1 MTGRS
6 FIASWSGGKESCLA
20 LWRAI
25 QDGAQPA
32 GLLNMLDE
40 SGERSR
46 SHGLSP
52 VLLQA
57 QAAAIGVPLYTA
69 SATWQSYEHEFIAA
83 LQRCREQGIDSVVFG
98 DIDLDEHRA
107 WEEKVCAAAGLM
119 PWLPLWQGQRL
130 ALVREFVAAGFQ
142 ARIVVVNTDLMSE
155 NYLGTEFNAA
165 LIERMLA
172 DGLDPCGEAGEFHT
186 VVTSGPLFSQP
197 LLLRETARHRQQNY
211 VMLDY
216 AVAGMDALNNQTI

>member
-1 MTGRS
+1 MSSRT
-6 FIASWSGGKESCLA
+6 FIASWSGGKDSCLA
-20 LWRAI
+20 LWRAV
-25 QDGAQPA
+25 QSGSRPA

-40 SGERSR
+40 SGARSR

-52 VLLQA
+52 ALLQA

-69 SATWQSYEHEFIAA
+69 SAAWQTYEREFVAA
-83 LQRCREQGIDSVVFG
+83 LQRCQAQGVDTAVFG
-98 DIDLDEHRA
+98 DIDLEDHRA
-107 WEEKVCAAAGLM
+107 WEEKVCTAAGLT
-119 PWLPLWQGQRL
+119 PWLPLWQASRL
-130 ALVREFVAAGFQ
+130 DLVREFVDAGFQ

-155 NYLGTEFNAA
+155 NYLGAEFNHA

-186 VVTSGPLFSQP
+186 VVTGGPLFSQP
-197 LLLRETARHRQQNY
+197 LTLHEAARQQHQNY

-216 AVAGMDALNNQTI
+216 IVADADAQINP